1 MGKQYA
7 IIGMGRFGS
16 SIANRLYEAGNEVL
30 GIDRD
35 EVRIEESRDFV
46 THAVIADTTEEN
58 ALREIGIRNF
68 DVVVVS
74 IGNDIQASILTT
86 LLLKELGVKHIV
98 AKALNKYHGKV
109 LSKIGADKVVYPERD
124 MGERVAHS
132 LMSPNVLNFIE
143 VSKDYSIEEIKVP
156 SRLAGKSLRELDIRA
171 RYHLSVIAIRTREEI
186 SVNPSPDQIIK
197 ENDVLLMI
205 GENACLKQFADGKEP
220 AKV

>member
-86 LLLKELGVKHIV
+86 W
-98 AKALNKYHGKV
+98 
-109 LSKIGADKVVYPERD
+109 IGYT
-124 MGERVAHS
+124 
-132 LMSPNVLNFIE
+132 
-143 VSKDYSIEEIKVP
+143 
-156 SRLAGKSLRELDIRA
+156 ELDN
-171 RYHLSVIAIRTREEI
+171 S
-186 SVNPSPDQIIK
+186 
-197 ENDVLLMI
+197 
-205 GENACLKQFADGKEP
+205 LK
-220 AKV
+220 V